1 MKIIAHDIA
10 KNQRLA
16 QTLAAAFDIDFA
28 GSPDESVWFT
38 AKASESFLPFATE
51 GAGGV
56 FLQGAASDSIL
67 YVTSEGKAGIVAA
80 SLAEFLQLVIAYPN
94 WVDLLK
100 FSGGGQLGEME
111 RVAPYLEREFP
122 GDDPNIQVHRDTVMN
137 ELSLDPA
144 PNPISALHHAVLTLG
159 KGISVLAPDGSE
171 CSGLFGSFVV
181 EDNRMWRG
189 AGGRSTRQPSKKP
202 KA

>member
-1 MKIIAHDIA
+1 
-10 KNQRLA
+10 
-16 QTLAAAFDIDFA
+16 
-28 GSPDESVWFT
+28 
-38 AKASESFLPFATE
+38 LPFATE

-100 FSGGGQLGEME
+100 FSGGGQLREME

-122 GDDPNIQVHRDTVMN
+122 GDDPNIQGHRDTVMT

-171 CSGLFGSFVV
+171 CGGLFGSFVV

-189 AGGRSTRQPSKKP
+189 PIGRSTRQPSTKP